1 VLKAGLAEGR
11 RASTPYGVLA
21 GSDLRLLQAIRAGNI
36 GIFDHD
42 HRADVIYWS
51 PELRQMFGWD
61 ADEPVTLPKILSH
74 VHAED
79 AERVSTELRRAHSA
93 QGNGSFDI
101 EHRIIDRRGRLRW
114 VLNRSQTHFEGFA
127 SERRPTRT
135 IGAVQD
141 VTQLRQAE
149 ERLRVLDTVLSSSA
163 QAIGIADCHGIL
175 TFANAA
181 LCRLWGFG
189 DREELLGRSLFE
201 LWKGGEGPAA
211 LLAQVRAN
219 RIQRLEMPAQR
230 RDGSA
235 FHLGLT
241 AEAVCDARGQLT
253 QVLVTFMDVSDRK
266 RLEAEFIHAQK
277 MEYVGQLAGGVAHD
291 FNNLLTVISSGI
303 QLGLAAAL
311 PAAIAGGLRD
321 AAQAARSA
329 TALTRQL
336 LAFSR
341 KQPMA
346 PTLLDLNEALRRMET
361 MVVRLLGEGVRLF
374 TSYAENLPPIRFD
387 RSQLEQ
393 ILLNLA
399 ANARDAMPEGGV
411 LDVTTSLAPANQGVV
426 LSLTDNGI
434 GMSEA
439 TLARVFEPFFTTKE
453 VGKGTGLGL
462 AMVSSSVE
470 QNGGRIEVASELGR
484 GTTFKLYLPAAQPDV
499 TGNR

>member
-1 VLKAGLAEGR
+1 M
-11 RASTPYGVLA
+11 A

-61 ADEPVTLPKILSH
+61 ADEPVTLPKILCH
-74 VHAED
+74 VHVAD
-79 AERVSTELRRAHSA
+79 AERVSAELRRAHSP
-93 QGNGSFDI
+93 QGNGYFDI
-101 EHRIIDRRGRLRW
+101 EHRIVDRRGRLRW

-127 SERRPTRT
+127 TERRPTRT

-163 QAIGIADCHGIL
+163 QAIGIADRHGTL

-181 LCRLWGFG
+181 LCRLWGFR

-201 LWKGGEGPAA
+201 LWQGAEGPVA

-230 RDGSA
+230 QDGSA

-241 AEAVCDARGQLT
+241 AEAVCDASGQLT
-253 QVLVTFMDVSDRK
+253 QVLVTFMDISDRK
-266 RLEAEFIHAQK
+266 RMEAEFIHAQK
-277 MEYVGQLAGGVAHD
+277 MDYVGQLAGGVAHD

-346 PTLLDLNEALRRMET
+346 PTLLDLNDVLRRMET
-361 MVVRLLGEGVRLF
+361 MVVRLLGEGIRLS
-374 TSYAENLPPIRFD
+374 TSYAEDLPAIRFD
-387 RSQLEQ
+387 RSQIEQ

-411 LDVTTSLAPANQGVV
+411 LDMTTTLAPANGCVV
-426 LSLTDNGI
+426 WTLTDNGI

-453 VGKGTGLGL
+453 AGKGTGLGL

-470 QNGGRIEVASELGR
+470 QNGGRIEVTSELGR
-484 GTTFKLYLPAAQPDV
+484 GTTFKLYLPAALPDV
-499 TGNR
+499 SGKR